1 MEMKEFIHHY
11 AEAMFLEER
20 EIDNFSK
27 AIANVLCGEGNE
39 DD

>member
-1 MEMKEFIHHY
+1 MEMNEFVHHY

-20 EIDNFSK
+20 EIDNFSR
-27 AIANVLCGEGNE
+27 AIANVLGGEN